1 MLSRSLRARKLAFAL
16 KLEQLQ
22 AEREERDAAERD
34 AAEMRAARE
43 MLGAAAAAEDA
54 PSGDAAPA
62 ARPPFFKL
70 LLTEKQLLPL
80 INEALMETAKC
91 IHEGQRID
99 SHVSVAKDLR
109 KALASAAED
118 DTTA

>member
-22 AEREERDAAERD
+22 AERDEREAAERD

-43 MLGAAAAAEDA
+43 MMGAGAAADA

-80 INEALMETAKC
+80 INQALMETAKC